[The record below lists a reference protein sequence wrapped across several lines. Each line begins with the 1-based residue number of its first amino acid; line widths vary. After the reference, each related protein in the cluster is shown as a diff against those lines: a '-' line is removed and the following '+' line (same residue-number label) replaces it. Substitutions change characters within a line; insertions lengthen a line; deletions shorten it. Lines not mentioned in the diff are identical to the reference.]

1 MDSDFWRFG
10 VLSDLNLRKKGCFMK
25 NLLSKT
31 IRAVSAFATVAVTAI
46 PAFAVTSPDFPMA
59 GFATQNGGTT
69 GGKGYSEVTVS
80 NVNDLKSYA
89 KAGNKIIY
97 VKPGTY
103 MGPIEVGSNVTIY
116 GYQGAIIAQ
125 PTTGSAMKLSGSKN
139 VIIRNLVF
147 KGIGAHDD
155 DDEDCLQVNH
165 ESKNVWIDHVDIYDG
180 HDGNLDITNA
190 SDYVTI
196 SWTKFSYTSASTG
209 HQFSNLIGNSKTKTS
224 DRGHLNVTIHHTW
237 WADGVKERMPRVR
250 FGKVHVA
257 NNLFDSKD
265 ASHCVRAAVEAD
277 IRIEKNVFIGVK
289 KDLDLYTSD
298 GAITAAQMIDN
309 YEENVKTKQAG
320 TGTAFTPSYSMSLT
334 DVSTQAKAYAL
345 RDSIKLYAGATLP
358 NPGAAQT
365 VTPASSSSEAK
376 SSSSVAKSSSSSAKS
391 SSSQVTEPVEVSSSS
406 VKSSSSSAPKSS
418 SSVVAGEAS
427 LTKHG
432 SGSTK
437 QEVKQGEAIA
447 EFYFTVAGATGATV
461 TGLPEGVAGAMKG
474 SDFYI
479 SGTVA
484 TTTAPGA
491 YNFTVTTTGAATNAT
506 KSGTITVVAANSAVA
521 ELSSSAEVSSS
532 SLSNAP
538 ESSSSKD
545 SELAEVSSSS
555 VAGPNSSESGTM
567 ALNVATLAPR
577 LNVSVDGRVLTV
589 QGTAQAAYLLD
600 AQGRLIAKVQPSGSD
615 CTINVPRAGSY
626 LLRVGHETQ
635 RVTVR

>member
-1 MDSDFWRFG
+1 MT
-10 VLSDLNLRKKGCFMK
+10 NLF
-25 NLLSKT
+25 SKS
-31 IRAVSAFATVAVTAI
+31 IRAVATFAAMAVTTTVI

-69 GGKGYSEVTVS
+69 GGKGYSEVTVD

-103 MGPIEVGSNVTIY
+103 MGPVEVGSNVTIY

-125 PTTGSAMKLSGSKN
+125 PASGSAMKLSGSKN
-139 VIIRNLVF
+139 VIIRNLKF

-265 ASHCVRAAVEAD
+265 ASHCVRAAVEAN
-277 IRIEKNVFIGVK
+277 IRIEKNVFIGVQK
-289 KDLDLYTSD
+289 ALDLYTSD
-298 GAITAAQMIDN
+298 GAITAAQMISN
-309 YEENVKTKQAG
+309 YEENVKKQQAG
-320 TGTAFTPSYSMSLT
+320 TGTAFTPPYSMSLT

-358 NPGAAQT
+358 DPGKSQT

-376 SSSSVAKSSSSSAKS
+376 SSSSVA
-391 SSSQVTEPVEVSSSS
+391 VSSSS
-406 VKSSSSSAPKSS
+406 VAQSS
-418 SSVVAGEAS
+418 SSVAQSSSSQAVSSSSQGEVVSGTAT

-432 SGSTK
+432 SGSAK
-437 QEVKQGEAIA
+437 QQVKQGESIE

-461 TGLPEGVAGAMKG
+461 TGLPDGIVGTMKG

-484 TTTAPGA
+484 QNAAVGA
-491 YNFTVTTTGAATNAT
+491 YNFTVTTTGATTNAT
-506 KSGTITVVAANSAVA
+506 KNGTITVIGANGEVA
-521 ELSSSAEVSSS
+521 
-532 SLSNAP
+532 
-538 ESSSSKD
+538 ESSSSKV
-545 SELAEVSSSS
+545 ESSSS
-555 VAGPNSSESGTM
+555 SEQGTTSLDVA
-567 ALNVATLAPR
+567 AIAPHF
-577 LNVSVDGRVLTV
+577 NVSVNGRVLTV
-589 QGTAQAAYLLD
+589 QGTTQAAYLLD
-600 AQGRLIAKVQPSGSD
+600 AQGRLITKVQSLGGESSV
-615 CTINVPRAGSY
+615 TVPRAGMY
-626 LLRVGHETQ
+626 LLRAGNET
-635 RVTVR
+635 RRITVR

>member
-1 MDSDFWRFG
+1 MEKTQSKWSRLLVAG
-10 VLSDLNLRKKGCFMK
+10 IVLG
-25 NLLSKT
+25 
-31 IRAVSAFATVAVTAI
+31 ATLATSTFAVTA
-46 PAFAVTSPDFPMA
+46 PDYPMA

-125 PTTGSAMKLSGSKN
+125 PSTGSAMKLSGSKN

-155 DDEDCLQVNH
+155 DDEDCLQVNNQ
-165 ESKNVWIDHVDIYDG
+165 STNVWIDHVDVYDG

-196 SWTKFSYTSASTG
+196 SWTKFSYTSASSN
-209 HQFSNLIGNSKTKTS
+209 HQFSNLIGNSKSKTS
-224 DRGHLNVTIHHTW
+224 DRGHLNVTIHHSW

-265 ASHCVRAAVEAD
+265 ASHCVRAAIEAN

-298 GAITAAQMIDN
+298 GAITAAQMIGN
-309 YEENVKTKQAG
+309 YEENVKTKEAG
-320 TGTAFTPSYSMSLT
+320 MGTAFTPSYSMGLT

-358 NPGAAQT
+358 DPGS
-365 VTPASSSSEAK
+365 VTPQSSSSET
-376 SSSSVAKSSSSSAKS
+376 SVSSSSSAKS
-391 SSSQVTEPVEVSSSS
+391 SSSVAQ
-406 VKSSSSSAPKSS
+406 SSSSAKSS
-418 SSVVAGEAS
+418 SSVVAGEAT

-432 SGSTK
+432 SGSAN
-437 QEVKQGEAIA
+437 QEVAQGAAIT
-447 EFYFTVAGATGATV
+447 EFYYTITVATGATV
-461 TGLPEGVAGAMKG
+461 TGLPEGVSGTLKG

-479 SGTVA
+479 SGTVS
-484 TTTAPGA
+484 TTAAPGA
-491 YNFTVTTTGAATNAT
+491 YKYTITTTGASTNAT
-506 KSGTITVVAANSAVA
+506 KSGTITVVAGSGVVA
-521 ELSSSAEVSSS
+521 SSSSSSLVTPQSSDSETSVSSS
-532 SLSNAP
+532 SEEIANN
-538 ESSSSKD
+538 SSSSED
-545 SELAEVSSSS
+545 GMGLHFAETSRWYLSVSGRELSIMGVETAP
-555 VAGPNSSESGTM
+555 VAVFDM
-567 ALNVATLAPR
+567 
-577 LNVSVDGRVLTV
+577 
-589 QGTAQAAYLLD
+589 
-600 AQGRLIAKVQPSGSD
+600 QGRLLCRKAVGENFVAVMPG
-615 CTINVPRAGSY
+615 AGRY
-626 LLRVGHETQ
+626 VVRVGAET
-635 RVTVR
+635 RVVEIR

>member
-1 MDSDFWRFG
+1 M
-10 VLSDLNLRKKGCFMK
+10 N

-31 IRAVSAFATVAVTAI
+31 MRAVTAFAAMVVTTAAV

-69 GGKGYSEVTVS
+69 GGMGKSEVTVD
-80 NVNDLKSYA
+80 NATDLKTYA

-125 PTTGSAMKLSGSKN
+125 PTTGSAMKLSGSSN

-147 KGIGAHDD
+147 KGVGAHDD

-209 HQFSNLIGNSKTKTS
+209 HQFSNLIGNSKTKTT

-298 GAITAAQMIDN
+298 GAITAAQMIGN
-309 YEENVKTKQAG
+309 YEENVKTMQAG
-320 TGTAFTPSYSMSLT
+320 TGTAFTPSYSMGLT

-358 NPGAAQT
+358 DPGASQT

-376 SSSSVAKSSSSSAKS
+376 SSSSVAVSSSSVAKS
-391 SSSQVTEPVEVSSSS
+391 SSSVAQSSSS
-406 VKSSSSSAPKSS
+406 V
-418 SSVVAGEAS
+418 AGTAT

-437 QEVKQGEAIA
+437 QEVKQGESIE

-461 TGLPEGVAGAMKG
+461 TGLPEGVAGTMKG

-484 TTTAPGA
+484 QNAAVGE
-491 YNFTVTTTGAATNAT
+491 YKFTVTTTGATTNAT
-506 KSGTITVVAANSAVA
+506 KSGTITVIGANGEVA
-521 ELSSSAEVSSS
+521 
-532 SLSNAP
+532 
-538 ESSSSKD
+538 ESSSSKV
-545 SELAEVSSSS
+545 ESSSS
-555 VAGPNSSESGTM
+555 AVESSSSKVESSSSSEQGTTS
-567 ALNVATLAPR
+567 LDLATVAPR
-577 LNVSVDGRVLTV
+577 LNISVDGRVLTV
-589 QGTAQAAYLLD
+589 QGATHAAYLLD
-600 AQGRLIAKVQPSGSD
+600 AQGRLITKAQSLGSD
-615 CTINVPRAGSY
+615 CSIIVPRAGMY
-626 LLRVGHETQ
+626 LLRVGNETR
-635 RVTVR
+635 RVIVR

>member
-1 MDSDFWRFG
+1 
-10 VLSDLNLRKKGCFMK
+10 MK

-31 IRAVSAFATVAVTAI
+31 IRAVSAFATVIVATAAV

-69 GGKGYSEVTVS
+69 GGKGKSEVTVD

-320 TGTAFTPSYSMSLT
+320 TGTAFTPSYSMGLT

-358 NPGAAQT
+358 NPGSSQT

-376 SSSSVAKSSSSSAKS
+376 SSSSVAKS

-418 SSVVAGEAS
+418 SSVVVSGEAS

-437 QEVKQGEAIA
+437 QEVKQGESIA

-484 TTTAPGA
+484 TTAAPGA

-506 KSGTITVVAANSAVA
+506 KSGTITVVAANGSVA
-521 ELSSSAEVSSS
+521 A
-532 SLSNAP
+532 
-538 ESSSSKD
+538 ESS
-545 SELAEVSSSS
+545 
-555 VAGPNSSESGTM
+555 SSESGTM
-567 ALNVATLAPR
+567 TLNVAALTPR
-577 LNVSVDGRVLTV
+577 LNVSVEGRVLIV
-589 QGTAQAAYLLD
+589 QGTAQVAYLLD

-615 CTINVPRAGSY
+615 CSINVPRAGTY

-635 RVTVR
+635 RITVR

>member
-1 MDSDFWRFG
+1 MNYLFSKSIG
-10 VLSDLNLRKKGCFMK
+10 VAA
-25 NLLSKT
+25 T
-31 IRAVSAFATVAVTAI
+31 FAALAVTTAAV
-46 PAFAVTSPDFPMA
+46 PVFAVTSPDFPMT

-69 GGKGYSEVTVS
+69 GGKGKSEVTVD
-80 NVNDLKSYA
+80 NVTDLKAYA

-125 PTTGSAMKLSGSKN
+125 PTTGSAMKLSGSSN
-139 VIIRNLVF
+139 VIIRNLKF

-190 SDYVTI
+190 SDFVTI

-265 ASHCVRAAVEAD
+265 ASHCVRAAVEAN
-277 IRIEKNVFIGVK
+277 IRIEKNVFIGVQK
-289 KDLDLYTSD
+289 ALDLYTSD
-298 GAITAAQMIDN
+298 GAITAAQMISN
-309 YEENVKTKQAG
+309 YEENVKKQQTG
-320 TGTAFTPSYSMSLT
+320 TGTAFTPPYSMSLT

-358 NPGAAQT
+358 DPGKSQT
-365 VTPASSSSEAK
+365 VTPASSSSEVQ
-376 SSSSVAKSSSSSAKS
+376 SSSSVA
-391 SSSQVTEPVEVSSSS
+391 VSSSS
-406 VKSSSSSAPKSS
+406 VAQSS
-418 SSVVAGEAS
+418 SSVAQSSSSQAVSSSSQGEVVSGTAT

-432 SGSTK
+432 SGSAK
-437 QEVKQGEAIA
+437 QEVKQGESIA

-461 TGLPEGVAGAMKG
+461 TGLPDGVVGTMKG

-484 TTTAPGA
+484 QNAAVGT
-491 YNFTVTTTGAATNAT
+491 YNFTVTTTGATTNAT
-506 KSGTITVVAANSAVA
+506 KSGTITVVGANGAVA
-521 ELSSSAEVSSS
+521 
-532 SLSNAP
+532 
-538 ESSSSKD
+538 ESSSSKV
-545 SELAEVSSSS
+545 ESSSS
-555 VAGPNSSESGTM
+555 SEQGTTS
-567 ALNVATLAPR
+567 LDVATVASHF
-577 LNVSVDGRVLTV
+577 NVSVNGRVLTV
-589 QGTAQAAYLLD
+589 QGTTQAAYLLD
-600 AQGRLIAKVQPSGSD
+600 AQGRLITKVQPSGSD

-626 LLRVGHETQ
+626 LLRVGNEAR
-635 RVTVR
+635 RVIVR

>member
-1 MDSDFWRFG
+1 M
-10 VLSDLNLRKKGCFMK
+10 N

-31 IRAVSAFATVAVTAI
+31 MRAVTAFAAMVVTTAAV

-69 GGKGYSEVTVS
+69 GGKGKSEVTVD
-80 NVNDLKSYA
+80 NATDLKTYA

-125 PTTGSAMKLSGSKN
+125 PTTGSAMKLSGSSN

-147 KGIGAHDD
+147 KGVGAHDD

-209 HQFSNLIGNSKTKTS
+209 HQFSNLIGNSKTKTT

-298 GAITAAQMIDN
+298 GAITAAQMIGN
-309 YEENVKTKQAG
+309 YEENVKTMQAG
-320 TGTAFTPSYSMSLT
+320 TGTAFTPSYSMGLT

-358 NPGAAQT
+358 DPGASQT

-376 SSSSVAKSSSSSAKS
+376 SSSSIAVSSSSVAKSSSSVA
-391 SSSQVTEPVEVSSSS
+391 QSSSS
-406 VKSSSSSAPKSS
+406 V
-418 SSVVAGEAS
+418 AGTAT

-437 QEVKQGEAIA
+437 QEVKQGESIE

-461 TGLPEGVAGAMKG
+461 TGLPEGVAGTMKG

-484 TTTAPGA
+484 QNAAVGE
-491 YNFTVTTTGAATNAT
+491 YKFTVTTTGVTTNAT
-506 KSGTITVVAANSAVA
+506 KSGTITVIGANGEVA
-521 ELSSSAEVSSS
+521 
-532 SLSNAP
+532 
-538 ESSSSKD
+538 ESSSSKV
-545 SELAEVSSSS
+545 ESSSS
-555 VAGPNSSESGTM
+555 AVESSSSKVESSSSSEQGTTS
-567 ALNVATLAPR
+567 LDLATVAPR
-577 LNVSVDGRVLTV
+577 LNISVDGRVLTV
-589 QGTAQAAYLLD
+589 QGATHAAYLLD
-600 AQGRLIAKVQPSGSD
+600 AQGRLITKAQSLGSD
-615 CTINVPRAGSY
+615 CSITVPRAGMY
-626 LLRVGHETQ
+626 LLRVGNETR
-635 RVTVR
+635 RVIVR

>member
-1 MDSDFWRFG
+1 
-10 VLSDLNLRKKGCFMK
+10 MK
-25 NLLSKT
+25 NLLSRT
-31 IRAVSAFATVAVTAI
+31 IRAVSAFATVAVMAI
-46 PAFAVTSPDFPMA
+46 PAFAVTSPDLPMA

-69 GGKGYSEVTVS
+69 GGKGKSEVTVD
-80 NVNDLKSYA
+80 NVSDLKSYA

-103 MGPIEVGSNVTIY
+103 MGPIEVVSNVTIY

-165 ESKNVWIDHVDIYDG
+165 ESQNVWIDHVDIYDG

-265 ASHCVRAAVEAD
+265 ASHCVRAAVEAN

-289 KDLDLYTSD
+289 KALDLYTSD

-334 DVSTQAKAYAL
+334 DISTQAKAYAL

-358 NPGAAQT
+358 NPGSSQT

-376 SSSSVAKSSSSSAKS
+376 SSSSVVKSSSSSAKS

-406 VKSSSSSAPKSS
+406 VKSSSSSSAKSS
-418 SSVVAGEAS
+418 SSVVVSGEAS

-437 QEVKQGEAIA
+437 QEVKQGETIA
-447 EFYFTVAGATGATV
+447 DFYFTVAGATGATV

-484 TTTAPGA
+484 TTAAPGA

-506 KSGTITVVAANSAVA
+506 KSGTITVVDANGSVAA
-521 ELSSSAEVSSS
+521 
-532 SLSNAP
+532 
-538 ESSSSKD
+538 ESS
-545 SELAEVSSSS
+545 
-555 VAGPNSSESGTM
+555 SSESGTM
-567 ALNVATLAPR
+567 TLNVAALTPR
-577 LNVSVDGRVLTV
+577 LNVSVDGRILTV

-600 AQGRLIAKVQPSGSD
+600 AQGRLIAKVQPSSD
-615 CTINVPRAGSY
+615 CAINVPRAGTY

-635 RVTVR
+635 RITVR